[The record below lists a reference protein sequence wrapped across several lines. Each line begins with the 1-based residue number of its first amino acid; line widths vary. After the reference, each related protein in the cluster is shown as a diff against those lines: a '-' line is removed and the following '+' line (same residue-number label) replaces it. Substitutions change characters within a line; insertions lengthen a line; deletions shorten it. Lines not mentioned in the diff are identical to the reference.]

1 MADLRLP
8 SINFVILSGRVV
20 EDAVL
25 RYTPQGVPTCTV
37 RFASDRSFKNSQGE
51 WVKEALF
58 INLVIFRQ
66 AAERSAS
73 RLKRGTPII
82 VEGNLRSREYEDART
97 GVKRTIYEIVV
108 RRIHFLEK
116 QVSEEMLPPEIE
128 EEEYP
133 EELSGIDSQEIV
145 ENPTIED
152 QEEEDL
158 PF

>member
-8 SINFVILSGRVV
+8 NINLVILSGRVV

-37 RFASDRSFKNSQGE
+37 RFASDRNFKNAQGE

-66 AAERSAS
+66 AAERSAA

-82 VEGNLRSREYEDART
+82 VEGNLRSREFEDART
-97 GVKRTIYEIVV
+97 GVKRTVYEIMV

-116 QVSEEMLPPEIE
+116 QGSEEVLPPEIE

-133 EELSGIDSQEIV
+133 EEIGGISSQDII
-145 ENPTIED
+145 ENQTIED
-152 QEEEDL
+152 QEEDL